1 MKKYKAVIYDID
13 GTVLNTL
20 NMNMYPLLKIIKE
33 ELNEDWTFEQV
44 LKFAAY
50 PGMKVMEELH
60 IQDKEKTYARWVQY
74 VNEYE
79 EGATLY
85 EGFEQVF
92 PQMEAAGMIQAVVS
106 AKTKAQYDIDM
117 GQKGLDRYMKA
128 AILAED
134 TSKHKPDPEPLLA
147 CIARLNLSP
156 DEVIYIG
163 DARSDELASKNA
175 HIDFGYAKWGNVAKE
190 DMADA
195 AFVFEKPSDL
205 LQLLDQR
212 SEKEKMLA
220 GEIYDCSDDELIKQW
235 HKAKDLV
242 RDYNLLDSLNQEKKE
257 EILKE
262 LLGGFEQNLWITPPF
277 YADYGENIYF
287 GKNCEVNMNCTFLDD
302 NQIIIGDY
310 ALIAPNVQI
319 YTAFHPTHYL
329 DRLTSQDDGSFAFCK
344 TQSAPVVIG
353 NHVWIGG
360 GTIILPG
367 VTIGDNVVIGAG
379 SVVTKDIPANT
390 IAYGNPC
397 QVIRKNCRLC
407 DKQ

>member
-33 ELNEDWTFEQV
+33 ELNEDWTFEQI

-205 LQLLDQR
+205 LQLLD
-212 SEKEKMLA
+212 
-220 GEIYDCSDDELIKQW
+220 
-235 HKAKDLV
+235 
-242 RDYNLLDSLNQEKKE
+242 
-257 EILKE
+257 
-262 LLGGFEQNLWITPPF
+262 
-277 YADYGENIYF
+277 
-287 GKNCEVNMNCTFLDD
+287 
-302 NQIIIGDY
+302 
-310 ALIAPNVQI
+310 
-319 YTAFHPTHYL
+319 
-329 DRLTSQDDGSFAFCK
+329 
-344 TQSAPVVIG
+344 
-353 NHVWIGG
+353 
-360 GTIILPG
+360 
-367 VTIGDNVVIGAG
+367 
-379 SVVTKDIPANT
+379 
-390 IAYGNPC
+390 
-397 QVIRKNCRLC
+397 
-407 DKQ
+407 